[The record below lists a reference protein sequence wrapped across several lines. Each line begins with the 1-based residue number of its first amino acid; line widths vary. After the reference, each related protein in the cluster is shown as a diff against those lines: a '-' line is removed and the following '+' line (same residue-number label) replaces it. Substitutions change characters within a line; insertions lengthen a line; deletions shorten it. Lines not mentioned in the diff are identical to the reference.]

1 MNRLCKKLSLGFLSF
16 SAIAFAAYLPH
27 LPAVANHDPA
37 RLEFF
42 EGPIP
47 ENRPKVAHINMGGTI
62 TSRSP
67 HPLFY
72 YDYGEHGNFSPSE
85 LIGTIPEVNYIA
97 DIEIYNE
104 APISQVDMPT
114 AAKAVMEALE
124 DPDVVGAVVTSGT
137 WALEEVAYFLH
148 LTVKTEKPVVVVGSQ
163 RPPNNYSTDA
173 QANYYNAVRLAI
185 EPEARGMG
193 VMVLLNDEINSA
205 RDVTK
210 GAIYRLQAFQSRE
223 FGPLGSTDADRVV
236 FYRAP
241 MRKHTHMSEFD
252 ISDYETIADL
262 PRVDIVYGCRGCDD
276 VMVRAAIEAGAKG
289 IVVAA
294 MGDGWLVDIED
305 ALTEAAEAGIVVVRS
320 SRVGENRVAPW
331 SRYEGLFVSGDNLT
345 PQHARLLLALA
356 LTETSDVE
364 EVQRFFDEY

>member
-1 MNRLCKKLSLGFLSF
+1 MKTRNTLLGILAFGVLATFPLPQLSTF
-16 SAIAFAAYLPH
+16 
-27 LPAVANHDPA
+27 ANHDPA

-42 EGPIP
+42 EGSIP
-47 ENRPKVAHINMGGTI
+47 ENRPKVVHVNMGGTI

-72 YDYGEHGNFSPSE
+72 YDYGGHGNFSPSE
-85 LIGTIPEVNYIA
+85 LIETVPEVNYIA

-104 APISQVDMPT
+104 DPIPQTDMPA
-114 AAKAVMEALE
+114 AAKAVMEALAA
-124 DPDVVGAVVTSGT
+124 PDVVGAVVTNGT

-148 LTVKTEKPVVVVGSQ
+148 LTVKSEKPVVVVGSQ

-173 QANYYNAVRLAI
+173 QANYFNAVRLAI
-185 EPEARGMG
+185 DPEARGKG

-241 MRKHTHMSEFD
+241 IRKHTYMSEFD
-252 ISDYETIADL
+252 VADFTAITDL

-294 MGDGWLVDIED
+294 MGDGWLIDIED
-305 ALTEAAEAGIVVVRS
+305 ALKEAFEAGIVVVRS

-331 SRYEGLFVSGDNLT
+331 ARYENIFVAGDNLT

-356 LTETSDVE
+356 LTKTSSVQ
-364 EVQRFFDEY
+364 EVQSFFDEY